1 MGAVPAGAG
10 AGASSLETSD
20 KFARS
25 DSWGLSEEAVALHKR
40 RLLAFYS
47 VHAPHKAHADN
58 VAAAWQ
64 LFGVRIWDELE
75 RKYRGKTAGF
85 RPSGPD
91 GATSAGDGTGPAE
104 AAPRAP

>member
-1 MGAVPAGAG
+1 
-10 AGASSLETSD
+10 
-20 KFARS
+20 
-25 DSWGLSEEAVALHKR
+25 VALHKR

-85 RPSGPD
+85 RPSGTEGASSGGD
-91 GATSAGDGTGPAE
+91 GAGSGE
-104 AAPRAP
+104 ASPTAL